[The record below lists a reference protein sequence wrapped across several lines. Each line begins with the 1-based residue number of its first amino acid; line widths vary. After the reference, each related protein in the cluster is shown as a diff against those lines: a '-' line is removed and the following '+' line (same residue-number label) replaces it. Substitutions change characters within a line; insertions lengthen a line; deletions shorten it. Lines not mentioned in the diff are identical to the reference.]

1 MPVTVGP
8 STLTINHDRQFLISQ
23 PNATMAPQ
31 DDVGFY
37 GHDTRFVSG
46 YSVTING
53 LKPLL
58 LDAIT
63 VEHFSARHE
72 FMTPELR
79 LGPGVSDGADGTLP
93 EGSVG
98 FRMERTILEGVQ
110 EDYDL
115 TNYAMHTV
123 RLRVRIGIE
132 SDFADIF
139 DVRSHRLVRRGDLQ
153 TTWRPRMG
161 GLRTV
166 YHNRTFRRGLI
177 VK

>member
-8 STLTINHDRQFLISQ
+8 STLTINHDRQFLICQ

-37 GHDTRFVSG
+37 SHDTRFVSG
-46 YSVTING
+46 YSVTIHG

-79 LGPGVSDGADGTLP
+79 LGPGSGADADGLLPAGSGGFRLDGTL
-93 EGSVG
+93 
-98 FRMERTILEGVQ
+98 LEGV
-110 EDYDL
+110 
-115 TNYAMHTV
+115 
-123 RLRVRIGIE
+123 RVDSGP
-132 SDFADIF
+132 
-139 DVRSHRLVRRGDLQ
+139 RR
-153 TTWRPRMG
+153 
-161 GLRTV
+161 
-166 YHNRTFRRGLI
+166 
-177 VK
+177 